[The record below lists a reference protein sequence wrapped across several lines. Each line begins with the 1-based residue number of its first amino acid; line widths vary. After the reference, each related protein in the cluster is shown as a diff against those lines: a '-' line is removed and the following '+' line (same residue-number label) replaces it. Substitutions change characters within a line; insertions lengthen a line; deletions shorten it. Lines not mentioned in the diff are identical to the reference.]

1 MASNKLPAAILNKIL
16 KGGNAQ
22 LWFNGLEL
30 MTAQKFE
37 LKMSGNVE
45 TIEVIGSMS
54 DYSIYNGWSG
64 TGTLERLKIDSSIV
78 KMIVE
83 AFMSGVMPEC
93 EMVVLVDNPSTGQR
107 ERCRVG
113 TITFTEATIMT
124 LDKRAN
130 ISESIPFN
138 YSDFEYLETIAA

>member
-30 MTAQKFE
+30 MTAQKLE

-64 TGTLERLKIDSSIV
+64 TGTLERLKIDSSIA
-78 KMIVE
+78 KLIVE

-107 ERCRVG
+107 ERCRIG
-113 TITFTEATIMT
+113 TITFTEATIMA

>member
-1 MASNKLPAAILNKIL
+1 MASNKLSSAMLNRIL
-16 KGGNAQ
+16 KGGHAQ
-22 LWFNGLEL
+22 IWFNGQEL
-30 MTAQKFE
+30 STAQKFE
-37 LKMSGNVE
+37 LKMSGDIE
-45 TIEVIGSMS
+45 TLQFIGSMA

-64 TGTLERLKIDSSIV
+64 SGTLERLKIDSSIV
-78 KMIVE
+78 KLIVD

>member
-30 MTAQKFE
+30 MTAQKLE

-64 TGTLERLKIDSSIV
+64 TGTLERLKIDSSIA
-78 KMIVE
+78 KLIVE

-130 ISESIPFN
+130 ITESIPFN